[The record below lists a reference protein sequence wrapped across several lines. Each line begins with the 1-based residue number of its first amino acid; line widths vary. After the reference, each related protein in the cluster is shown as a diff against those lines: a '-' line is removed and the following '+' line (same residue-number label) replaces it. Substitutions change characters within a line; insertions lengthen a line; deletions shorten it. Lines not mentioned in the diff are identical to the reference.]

1 MAAVFAGVVLSLPIG
16 SYPATE
22 CVPVPPPEPIH
33 HVGGT
38 VINQLGEPIPNAEVS
53 VLRESLEVAAQQTG
67 KDGKFSLEQLD
78 AAKYNIQVYG
88 EGYLDAYFSVVIVKP
103 GTKCERALQVGLAVG
118 MGCSGASLVKAKK
131 LK

>member
-1 MAAVFAGVVLSLPIG
+1 MKRLPVRVAAVFAGVVLSLPIG
-16 SYPATE
+16 GYPATE

-33 HVGGT
+33 HVCGT
-38 VINQLGEPIPNAEVS
+38 VINQLGEV
-53 VLRESLEVAAQQTG
+53 
-67 KDGKFSLEQLD
+67 
-78 AAKYNIQVYG
+78 QVYG

-131 LK
+131 LE